1 MATFNNS
8 FTYPQKYFLE
18 GEALRHF
25 GIKALTYKNWKTT
38 LEKIPGRY
46 KVKGTNYYV
55 IEPEEFHKWLIE
67 TRIEPATKHN
77 KLHDGRKQNSMK
89 GGKPIRDNV
98 SGDIESKAFVSSL
111 SSGTNKSNGLSI

>member
-25 GIKALTYKNWKTT
+25 GIKALTYKNWKAT

-77 KLHDGRKQNSMK
+77 RLHDGRKTKSRK
-89 GGKPIRDNV
+89 GGKPTSDNV
-98 SGDIESKAFVSSL
+98 PGDSGVLTPPSL
-111 SSGTNKSNGLSI
+111 SSGTNKTNGLAI